1 MSKARHERNSAETLV
16 RPDHVT
22 TFPIQNR
29 TYGSLLDQILS
40 QDDYILKSY
49 RGESEVEQLYFQND
63 AVFRRGCVRLLV
75 DVVAVAAEV
84 AEAFFDF

>member
-1 MSKARHERNSAETLV
+1 MGRSSIKFCR
-16 RPDHVT
+16 
-22 TFPIQNR
+22 
-29 TYGSLLDQILS
+29 

-49 RGESEVEQLYFQND
+49 RGESEVEQVYFQND

-84 AEAFFDF
+84 AETFFDF